1 MAITIVSNFTSGKFY
16 PSANPINTT
25 VNSNNSG
32 KCNFRYICDL
42 YINGTKVY
50 TDKIF
55 PDPNTGYG
63 FFLLSRVLQDYI
75 ATTAVANTIT
85 AFNLGAGSSA
95 PSASLSVYCKFGEEY
110 DLTTTCD
117 GTVLQ
122 YTNLATSNTFYVYEG
137 AFDYEDFPNYTYTDY
152 VMGTASATASKSFLT
167 NSPREVDVTYNDSYY
182 LDFLSL
188 QPLSTSHRMYIEFT
202 YVDNTTSTTY
212 LTSAA
217 LTNVRRYRL
226 AVGPYNLNKIYGSP
240 VIYQGVRS
248 YKIWLSYGAIKQSE
262 VFTFNVK
269 DPKTFTTRFGFVGL
283 LGGIESFTFY
293 HRNLK
298 SFNIDRKTYERT
310 LGSNNSSV
318 WKYNVGDRGTT
329 TYKVSATEV
338 HKVGSFCSREASD
351 WLYEMWLS
359 PDVWVY
365 RRPELQEIRIYDELG
380 IYLPYQASNTRI
392 LFWVNDT
399 TGLSAGDYLMVIP
412 EYIDGY
418 PEFIGRF
425 QIQSIDGNIV
435 DVGATWGSYFPP
447 REMCAYIYKDTT
459 FDRLPITISDNAIE
473 VKQKLT
479 RPIEYNLSYQMA
491 YSKNTI
497 RG

>member
-42 YINGTKVY
+42 YVNGTKVF

-75 ATTAVANTIT
+75 TTVQLSNTFA
-85 AFNLGAGSSA
+85 AFNLAASA
-95 PSASLSVYCKFGEEY
+95 TAPTAALSVYCRFGEEY
-110 DLTTTCD
+110 DSSLNCD

-122 YTNLATSNTFYVYEG
+122 YTNLATSNTFYVYE
-137 AFDYEDFPNYTYTDY
+137 AALDYEDFPSYTYTDY
-152 VMGTASATASKSFLT
+152 LMGTASATASKSFLT

-182 LDFLSL
+182 LDFLTMATINSNWKLVVTINGSL
-188 QPLSTSHRMYIEFT
+188 FTSFT
-202 YVDNTTSTTY
+202 APT
-212 LTSAA
+212 
-217 LTNVRRYRL
+217 LTNVKRYRL
-226 AVGPYNLNKIYGSP
+226 AVGPYNLNKLSGTPIINQELS
-240 VIYQGVRS
+240 S
-248 YKIWLSYGAIKQSE
+248 YEVYLAYNNIRQSE
-262 VFTFNVK
+262 IFRFNVK
-269 DPKTFTTRFGFVGL
+269 DPKTFTTRLGFVGL
-283 LGGIESFTFY
+283 LGGIENFTFY
-293 HRNLK
+293 HRNSK
-298 SFNIDRKTYERT
+298 SFSIERKTYEKT
-310 LGSNNSSV
+310 LGRNISNAWS
-318 WKYNVGDRGTT
+318 YTVGDRGTT
-329 TYKVSATEV
+329 TYKISAAEQHRVST
-338 HKVGSFCSREASD
+338 FCSREMSE

-359 PDVWVY
+359 PDVWTY
-365 RRPELQEIRIYDELG
+365 RRPELQEIRIYDEAG
-380 IYLPYQASNTRI
+380 TYTGTPDSRI

-399 TGLSAGDYLMVIP
+399 TGLSVGDYLMVIP
-412 EYIDGY
+412 EYISGY
-418 PEFIGRF
+418 VEFIGRF

-435 DVGATWGSYFPP
+435 DVGATYASYYPP
-447 REMCAYIYKDTT
+447 RQLCAYIYKDTT
-459 FDRLPITISDNAIE
+459 FDMLPVVIAENNIE

-479 RPIEYNLSYQMA
+479 RPIEYSLNYQMA

>member
-42 YINGTKVY
+42 YVNNTKVF

-75 ATTAVANTIT
+75 TTVQLSNTFATFNVAAATTVPT
-85 AFNLGAGSSA
+85 
-95 PSASLSVYCKFGEEY
+95 ASLSVYCKFGEEY
-110 DLTTTCD
+110 DSSVNCD

-122 YTNLATSNTFYVYEG
+122 YTNLATSNTFYVYE
-137 AFDYEDFPNYTYTDY
+137 AALDYEDFPSYTYTNY
-152 VMGTASATASKSFLT
+152 LMGTASATASKSFLT
-167 NSPREVDVTYNDSYY
+167 NSPREVELTYNDSYY
-182 LDFLSL
+182 LDFLTL
-188 QPLSTSHRMYIEFT
+188 QPINSNWSVYFQTQGPGGASFFSIAATSLST
-202 YVDNTTSTTY
+202 
-212 LTSAA
+212 
-217 LTNVRRYRL
+217 VRRYRL
-226 AVGPYNLNKIYGSP
+226 AVGPYNINKLNGAPI
-240 VIYQGVRS
+240 INQETTS
-248 YKIWLSYGAIKQSE
+248 YSVWLTYNGIRQSE
-262 VFTFNVK
+262 VFTFKVR
-269 DPKTFTTRFGFVGL
+269 DPKTFTTRLGFVGL
-283 LGGIESFTFY
+283 LGGIENFTFY
-293 HRNLK
+293 HRNNK
-298 SFNIDRKTYERT
+298 SFNIERKTYEKT
-310 LGSNNSSV
+310 LGRNISNAWS
-318 WKYNVGDRGTT
+318 YAVGDRGTT
-329 TYKVSATEV
+329 TYKVSAQEQHRVATY
-338 HKVGSFCSREASD
+338 CSKEMSD

-359 PDVWVY
+359 PDVWTY
-365 RRPELQEIRIYDELG
+365 RRPEIQQIRIYDELG

-399 TGLSAGDYLMVIP
+399 TDLSVGDYIMVIP
-412 EYIDGY
+412 EYIAGY
-418 PEFIGRF
+418 AEFIGRF

-459 FDRLPITISDNAIE
+459 FDILPVTISDNSIE

-479 RPIEYNLSYQMA
+479 RPIEYSLNYQMA
-491 YSKNTI
+491 YSKTTI